1 MASFSKL
8 KQDYHHSIE
17 KVMNQL
23 IYQRIKRRRLN
34 RVLEKKR
41 RRSWLRDLFQNRE
54 TFGAFSTLFKEL
66 HNDRELFF
74 KYIRMSPERFGH
86 LLSLV
91 SANIEKGDTNFRKA
105 VLPKER
111 LVVTLRFL
119 ATAESQQSRLSSMHF
134 AWVRVQLVR

>member
-1 MASFSKL
+1 MVSFSKL
-8 KQDYHHSIE
+8 KQDYHHSVE
-17 KVMNQL
+17 KLLQHL

-34 RVLEKKR
+34 RVLEKNG
-41 RRSWLRDLFQNRE
+41 RRSWVRELFQKRE

-91 SANIEKGDTNFRKA
+91 SANIEKEDTTQWASDFC
-105 VLPKER
+105 E
-111 LVVTLRFL
+111 TSLRRPNYRSGHGL
-119 ATAESQQSRLSSMHF
+119 I
-134 AWVRVQLVR
+134 